1 MANNILLVYIK
12 YNKLFSNYIRILE
25 IYKKNIELEV
35 KNLYKYMIYLIKRS
49 NGDIF
54 LTQVYNQAYCRIGP
68 YCVGILM
75 AYYYIKYKD
84 NIIIKTVSFEIYV

>member
-1 MANNILLVYIK
+1 
-12 YNKLFSNYIRILE
+12 
-25 IYKKNIELEV
+25 
-35 KNLYKYMIYLIKRS
+35 MIYLIKRPTNS
-49 NGDIF
+49 EVFSI
-54 LTQVYNQAYCRIGP
+54 QVYKQAYCRIGP